1 MIYQDYLDGKGCR
14 PIWRNPKTYTAGT
27 QIIMGVDNNNTCQV
41 TYTATNSNTASDLR
55 IQIWQLG
62 ASNFAN
68 SLSTHVES
76 FQNTAAERCCPFSA
90 GTATLRTQCSPDK

>member
-68 SLSTHVES
+68 SLNHLKLAFFLAS
-76 FQNTAAERCCPFSA
+76 
-90 GTATLRTQCSPDK
+90 ATLLTFLNV